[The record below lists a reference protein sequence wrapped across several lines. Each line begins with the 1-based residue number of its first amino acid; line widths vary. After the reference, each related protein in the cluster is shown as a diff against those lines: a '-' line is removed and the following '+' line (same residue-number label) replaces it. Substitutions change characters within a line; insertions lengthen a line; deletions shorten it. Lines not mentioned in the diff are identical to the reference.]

1 MTAANL
7 QKISIQRFRWR
18 PFAVVFLVAAFSAS
32 LLAACGD
39 EQAVESSEEAAA
51 HATGNF
57 IAIVRVE
64 DRLDGGEWAPLTDVS
79 VEYEILGSGSDSR
92 KVLQKFSDVTDANGY
107 SVVFRNAGDLEPRQ
121 IGVVS
126 ADLKAPDNRARGARK
141 LSSSK
146 FDFAEF
152 FAEFLGDQL
161 DVKAAIGEVCAS
173 AVNPSHCETALNESG
188 LETWGAGILVRLT
201 PIRER

>member
-1 MTAANL
+1 M
-7 QKISIQRFRWR
+7 
-18 PFAVVFLVAAFSAS
+18 AVVFLMAAFSAS

-39 EQAVESSEEAAA
+39 EQAAETPEEAAA

-57 IAIVRVE
+57 LVIVRVE
-64 DRLDGGEWAPLTDVS
+64 DRLDGGEWVPLADVS
-79 VEYEILGSGSDSR
+79 VEYEILGSGSDSN

-107 SVVFRNAGDLEPRQ
+107 SVVFRNVGDLEPRQ
-121 IGVVS
+121 IGVV
-126 ADLKAPDNRARGARK
+126 ATDLKAPDNRARVARK

-161 DVKAAIGEVCAS
+161 DVKGAIGEACAS
-173 AVNPSHCETALNESG
+173 AANPSHCETVLNESG
-188 LETWGAGILVRLT
+188 LEAWGAGILARLT